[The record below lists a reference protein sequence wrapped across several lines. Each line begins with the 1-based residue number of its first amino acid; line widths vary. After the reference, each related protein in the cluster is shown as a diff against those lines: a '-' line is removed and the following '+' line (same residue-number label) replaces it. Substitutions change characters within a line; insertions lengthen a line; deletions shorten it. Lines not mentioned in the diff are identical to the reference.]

1 MLHKKLLEEGL
12 EELSHVNSKKKKAI
26 EREIK
31 RRFRTNSRVSPKKK
45 GNESI
50 GEPHRR
56 TENRR
61 I

>member
-1 MLHKKLLEEGL
+1 MQRVFQRKGKVLHKKLLEEGL

-45 GNESI
+45 EMNQ
-50 GEPHRR
+50 
-56 TENRR
+56 
-61 I
+61 